1 MSLSGIDT
9 IKRAALQWTIARHDF
24 AKSKSKTFLAFCF
37 CFIAGAGSF
46 SFLENRSPL
55 FYLYIFIFVILFFII
70 IFWQKKLYRFFGLC
84 ALIFIIGA
92 SRFLITIPEKNNSR
106 IEFYNGEKKIVQGF
120 ISKEPDR
127 RISDTRYIVRV
138 QKLKGD
144 SGRFLPVSGN
154 ITVKTLIYPEYTYG
168 DNVEIEC
175 FLQQP
180 TNFEDSRFNYE
191 KYLAKQDVWSICSS
205 PKIKVL
211 DGNSGNSLVKIML
224 GFKNKIQTNISRLWP
239 EPDSSLMA
247 GILYG
252 SRSGLPADLTDNFSR
267 TGISHIIA
275 VSGYNVSIIIVALNA
290 ILIYLGFF
298 RRQSFWLLVCLI
310 LAFVFFTGAS
320 ASVVRAGVM
329 ALVVLVAGRVG
340 RLSAIGRVLVYAC
353 VIMLAFNPYILLWD
367 AGFQLSFLATIG
379 LVYIS
384 PIIQNIFDNKFNIK
398 NPMVLVMVEIFATTM
413 AAIIATLPLIMYQF
427 GRVSLVA
434 PLVNILILWTIP
446 LLMLFGFLALILSF
460 LVFPI
465 GQLIAWLTE
474 VGIQYVIMITN
485 WFGGRSWSAVE
496 ITVPLWAMILIYI
509 LLVFSIVKNKLRS
522 LSYEKSQSIFIGTRL

>member
-1 MSLSGIDT
+1 MSLLDIDV

-46 SFLENRSPL
+46 SFLESANLL
-55 FYLYIFIFVILFFII
+55 FYLYIFVFVILFFTI
-70 IFWQKKLYRFFGLC
+70 IFWYKKSHRFLWLC
-84 ALIFIIGA
+84 LLFFILGA
-92 SRFLITIPEKNNSR
+92 VRFLITIPEKNNSR
-106 IEFYNGEKKIVQGF
+106 VEFYNGEKKIVQGF
-120 ISKEPDR
+120 IIKEPDR
-127 RISDTRYIVRV
+127 GVSDVRYIVRV
-138 QKLKGD
+138 EKLKE
-144 SGRFLPVSGN
+144 GRNFIPVTGN
-154 ITVKTLIYPEYTYG
+154 IAIKTLIYPEYNYG
-168 DNVEIEC
+168 DNLEVEC
-175 FLQQP
+175 LLQEP
-180 TNFEDSRFNYE
+180 ANFEDSRFNYQ
-191 KYLAKQDVWSICSS
+191 KYLAKQDVRSICSN
-205 PKIKVL
+205 PKIKIL
-211 DGNSGNSLVKIML
+211 KGSSGNWFIKTML
-224 GFKNKIQTNISRLWP
+224 GFKKKIQINISRLWP
-239 EPDSSLMA
+239 EPDGSLMA

-252 SRSGLPADLTDNFSR
+252 SRSGLPADIADNFSR

-290 ILIYLGFF
+290 ILIYVGFF
-298 RRQSFWLLVCLI
+298 RRQSFWLLAFLI

-353 VIMLAFNPYILLWD
+353 VIMLIFNPYILLWD

-384 PIIQNIFDNKFNIK
+384 PIIQNFIDGKFILK
-398 NPMVLVMVEIFATTM
+398 NSAVLIVLEVFSTTM

-434 PLVNILILWTIP
+434 PLVNILILWVIP
-446 LLMLFGFLALILSF
+446 WLMLFGFLALISSF
-460 LVFPI
+460 IIFPI

-474 VGIQYVIMITN
+474 VGIRYVIMVVN
-485 WFGGRSWSAVE
+485 WFGNKSWSAFDMRISLPV
-496 ITVPLWAMILIYI
+496 MIIIYLI
-509 LLVFSIVKNKLRS
+509 LF
-522 LSYEKSQSIFIGTRL
+522 IFVWLKKPKFYLQK